1 MPTNPAESHDPATSS
16 APAIRVSGASGLV
29 TSVPYLLGFEPRD
42 SFVVVFTCRDSGR
55 VVLCLRVD
63 APTIAQSPS
72 EPWDVGG
79 RADEAASAAAELPLE
94 IGVAV
99 RRALAAGA
107 QLEVAHVVLFSNRAL
122 ERPLRDTSLK
132 LREELLEQG
141 VELGEWLAATG
152 DHWWHYSCP
161 RPGCCPP
168 TGRQCD
174 DSAGTRAAFDLVTA
188 GIGFAVSREA
198 LADRLLPD
206 GSALLPAEVMA
217 RALAESVLH
226 AVSRRGAVGWR
237 RAREDELVT
246 MASPV
251 GTGACSM
258 DSGVAEP
265 DEDLRAARWAV
276 ALQDPRV
283 REPLMHRL
291 LFGGSATRRVA
302 RLQAARAM
310 LTELVRRT
318 PAPEV
323 AAVAATLAAV
333 AWQQGD
339 GAFARLAAERAL
351 AADSGNVLAGLIRH
365 AAGSGLP
372 PSQWQEVLASY
383 TPAMLR
389 GTRPMPVEHDAA
401 PLPKA
406 G

>member
-1 MPTNPAESHDPATSS
+1 MPTNPAESRDPATSS
-16 APAIRVSGASGLV
+16 TPAIRISGASGLV

-42 SFVVVFTCRDSGR
+42 SIVVVFTSRESGR

-63 APTIAQSPS
+63 SQPPDPGPVAPRA
-72 EPWDVGG
+72 EP
-79 RADEAASAAAELPLE
+79 ELPLE
-94 IGVAV
+94 IGAAV

-107 QLEVAHVVLFSNRAL
+107 RLELAHVVVFDDTARD
-122 ERPLRDTSLK
+122 RPLQQTSVK
-132 LREELLEQG
+132 LRAELGVQG

-152 DHWWHYSCP
+152 DRWWHYVCP
-161 RPGCCPP
+161 APDCCPEA
-168 TGRQCD
+168 GHECD

-188 GIGFAVSREA
+188 GVGFAASREA
-198 LADRLLPD
+198 LADRLMPE
-206 GSALLPAEVMA
+206 GATLLPADVMA

-226 AVSRRGAVGWR
+226 AVSRSGGVTWR
-237 RAREDELVT
+237 RAREDELVA
-246 MASPV
+246 MASPPGGGALSIDTVAV
-251 GTGACSM
+251 GL
-258 DSGVAEP
+258 V
-265 DEDLRAARWAV
+265 EDLRAARWAV

-291 LFGGSATRRVA
+291 LFGGSPARRVA
-302 RLQAARAM
+302 RLQSARGV

-351 AADSGNVLAGLIRH
+351 AADTGNVLAGLIRH

-372 PSQWQEVLASY
+372 PSQWQDVLACY

-389 GTRPMPVEHDAA
+389 GTRPMPAELDAT
-401 PLPKA
+401 PLDRA

>member
-217 RALAESVLH
+217 RVLAESVLH

-291 LFGGSATRRVA
+291 MFGGSATRRVA
-302 RLQAARAM
+302 RQQAARAM

-323 AAVAATLAAV
+323 AAVATLAAV